1 MLEVGLELRHA
12 GLLALPLGN
21 GGICVEPA
29 EGKDVHE
36 DALIVFRFSAVVID
50 ESRAVLEYLCPES
63 REPLGVGRGMQRI
76 AFREQRRCDFAE
88 AVKVILGH
96 PNVDIVIPGDKAA
109 MAYGSQQRA
118 AVDEVVDTVFAAD
131 SIDDGDDFKVNRLQ
145 ALQ

>member
-1 MLEVGLELRHA
+1 
-12 GLLALPLGN
+12 
-21 GGICVEPA
+21 
-29 EGKDVHE
+29 
-36 DALIVFRFSAVVID
+36 
-50 ESRAVLEYLCPES
+50 
-63 REPLGVGRGMQRI
+63 MQRI

-118 AVDEVVDTVFAAD
+118 AVDEVVDTVFATD

>member
-1 MLEVGLELRHA
+1 M
-12 GLLALPLGN
+12 PLGN

-50 ESRAVLEYLCPES
+50 ESRAILEYLCPES

-96 PNVDIVIPGDKAA
+96 PNVDIVIPGNEPA
-109 MAYGSQQRA
+109 MAHGTQEGSP
-118 AVDEVVDTVFAAD
+118 VDEVVDAVFPAD
-131 SIDDGDDFKVNRLQ
+131 PIDDGDDFKVNRLQ